1 MSMELMVQAMKV
13 KVGNPLRKLVLL
25 KLADNAS
32 DQGECWP
39 SYQHIADQCEI
50 SRRSVMNHV
59 AALYESGLMRKETR
73 SGPKGNGSNFYRLTL
88 SGANTSARVVQ
99 EIHQDGEANSPG
111 AGAGNSP
118 DGATRSPGDS
128 EGDSPRIS
136 HSSEPVKE
144 PENNSRPDASQSDGK
159 ISKAEFLNRHPE
171 AVVCSPAKRQWGSQE
186 DLTCAQWIWKRVLKL
201 YEEAATFDGEIV
213 RPKEPNWTVWAND
226 VRLMRTLDGRSHK
239 QICEMFKRVQSDTF
253 WVRQVKCPAKLR
265 EKWDDLI
272 IRLSAPGTGHYQA
285 GGRDINQISRPD
297 NTVPPGFR
305 G

>member
-1 MSMELMVQAMKV
+1 V
-13 KVGNPLRKLVLL
+13 K
-25 KLADNAS
+25 
-32 DQGECWP
+32 
-39 SYQHIADQCEI
+39 
-50 SRRSVMNHV
+50 
-59 AALYESGLMRKETR
+59 
-73 SGPKGNGSNFYRLTL
+73 
-88 SGANTSARVVQ
+88 
-99 EIHQDGEANSPG
+99 EIHPESVTLLNQSKNQKIILVRML
-111 AGAGNSP
+111 
-118 DGATRSPGDS
+118 RSPTG
-128 EGDSPRIS
+128 R
-136 HSSEPVKE
+136 
-144 PENNSRPDASQSDGK
+144 SQK
-159 ISKAEFLNRHPE
+159 QNFLNRHPE

-272 IRLSAPGTGHYQA
+272 IRLSAPGTGHHQA

-305 G
+305 GKHAKRRFHSRSPSPRNSARRRTQFKNAAELMAWQREEGQKRAAEVDKLNQQARAEKIFGRSGIQNLHRSCSFANYTVNGDGQRHALSMAKSYAQNFGTGFASFVFTGKPGTGKTTSQRRSEIIC

>member
-1 MSMELMVQAMKV
+1 
-13 KVGNPLRKLVLL
+13 
-25 KLADNAS
+25 
-32 DQGECWP
+32 
-39 SYQHIADQCEI
+39 
-50 SRRSVMNHV
+50 
-59 AALYESGLMRKETR
+59 MRKETR

-88 SGANTSARVVQ
+88 TGANASSRVVN
-99 EIHQDGEANSPG
+99 EIHQGSEASSPG
-111 AGAGNSP
+111 ASAGDSP
-118 DGATRSPGDS
+118 DGAPHSPGGS

-136 HSSEPVKE
+136 HSFEPVKE
-144 PENNSRPDASQSDGK
+144 PENLSCPDASPSDGK
-159 ISKAEFLNRHPE
+159 LTKTEFLKRHPE
-171 AVVCSPAKRQWGSQE
+171 AVVCSPAKRQWGSRE

-239 QICEMFKRVQSDTF
+239 QICEMFKRVQSDKF